1 MGGAAQAV
9 PSGEHFVA
17 RGLAK
22 SPRSSYL
29 HAMSSEK
36 VTLRE
41 ILADQMVKDP
51 TIVGAKVDGKIVD
64 VHTPFVRAEG
74 TTVTPVRSSDADGL
88 RILRH
93 SAAHVMADAVQRLFP
108 GTKVTFGP
116 ATANG
121 FFYDFDKPG
130 GPFTDDDLARIEEA
144 MRAIIKKGLPFRR
157 EAISREAARELFA
170 GMGETYKREHVD
182 HIPEGEE
189 IDLYRHGSTE
199 GEWLDLCEGPHVPTT
214 RHLGAVKL
222 VSVAGAYW
230 RGDERNPM
238 LQRIYGTAFP
248 TQKALDAHMKLLEE
262 AKARD
267 HRKLGKELEL
277 FMFHEYAPA
286 MPFFLPKGAAVY
298 NGMVGFM
305 RGLYGEQGYEE
316 VVTPQI
322 FDKRLFEQ
330 SGHWQN
336 YVDNMYLGVTADRVT
351 DLFEADPEKG
361 AAAIAGAFRQ
371 GGAQAV
377 MGLLN
382 AVGQKPMNC
391 PSHCLI
397 FGHRRR
403 SYRELPWRVADFGR
417 LHRYER
423 GGVVHG
429 LARVRTFCQDDAHIF
444 CAEDQL
450 RSEIGSFIRL
460 FYGVYRAFG
469 FETIDIKLATRP
481 EKRIGDDA
489 LWDRAEK
496 ALADA
501 LGDHGL
507 AYELSPGE
515 GAFYGPKYEFHV
527 QDALGRSWQLGTL
540 QLDYALP
547 ERFGLEYTGADGAPH
562 RPVMLHR
569 AVFGSL
575 ERFLAIYIEHTAG
588 AFPVWL
594 APEQAVVITVSEKQ
608 NAYAESVVA
617 LLAQKGLRARAD
629 TSNDKLGAKKRNAR
643 LMRVPYIVVVGDR
656 EAQERTVAPWSR
668 EQNADLGAM
677 LLDDFAARLVA
688 EAVPPRLASPAP
700 THPATPETPAS

>member
-1 MGGAAQAV
+1 
-9 PSGEHFVA
+9 
-17 RGLAK
+17 
-22 SPRSSYL
+22 
-29 HAMSSEK
+29 MSSEK

-41 ILADQMVKDP
+41 VLAEQMAKDL
-51 TIVGAKVDGKIVD
+51 TIVGAKVDGRVLDI
-64 VHTPFVRAEG
+64 HTPFVRTES
-74 TTVTPVRSSDADGL
+74 TKIEPVRSSDADGL
-88 RILRH
+88 RIVRH

-121 FFYDFDKPG
+121 FYYDFDKPG
-130 GPFTDDDLARIEEA
+130 GAFTDEDLARIEAA
-144 MRAIIKKGLPFRR
+144 MGEVIKKGLPFRR
-157 EAISREAARELFA
+157 EPIGRDQARELFA

-182 HIPEGEE
+182 NIPAGEE
-189 IDLYRHGSTE
+189 ISLYRHGSTE
-199 GEWLDLCEGPHVPTT
+199 GEWVDLCEGPHVPTT
-214 RHLGAVKL
+214 KHLGAVKL

-248 TQKALDAHMKLLEE
+248 TKKAMEAHLKLLEE

-267 HRKLGKELEL
+267 HRKLGKELDL

-286 MPFFLPKGAAVY
+286 MPFLLPRGAAVY
-298 NGMVGFM
+298 NGLISYM
-305 RGLYGEQGYEE
+305 RGLYAGLGYEE
-316 VVTPQI
+316 VITPQV
-322 FDKRLFEQ
+322 FDKRLFET
-330 SGHWQN
+330 SGHLPN
-336 YVDNMYLGVTADRVT
+336 YRENMYLPVTADIIDGKHDHAHAHGTAAPSKEESAAGDKPAKTVEER
-351 DLFEADPEKG
+351 LAELEKL
-361 AAAIAGAFRQ
+361 
-371 GGAQAV
+371 
-377 MGLLN
+377 GL
-382 AVGQKPMNC
+382 KPMNC

-429 LARVRTFCQDDAHIF
+429 LARVRSFCQDDAHIF

-450 RSEIGSFIRL
+450 RSEISTFIGL
-460 FYGVYRAFG
+460 LYGVYEALKFDK
-469 FETIDIKLATRP
+469 IDIKLATRP
-481 EKRIGDDA
+481 DKRMGTDA
-489 LWDRAEK
+489 TWDLAEK

-507 AYELSPGE
+507 AYEVLPGE

-547 ERFGLEYTGADGAPH
+547 ASFGLSYTGKDGAEH

-575 ERFLAIYIEHTAG
+575 ERFLAIYIEHCGG
-588 AFPVWL
+588 AFPAWL

-608 NAYAESVVA
+608 NEYAESVVA
-617 LLAQKGLRARAD
+617 FLASKGLRARAD

-656 EAQERTVAPWSR
+656 EAAERQVAPWSR
-668 EQNADLGAM
+668 DQNADLGAM
-677 LLDDFAARLVA
+677 PLDDFTAKLVA
-688 EAVPPRLASPAP
+688 EATPPPLRVPAKQAAAASAAPAAPAVSAQSPAG
-700 THPATPETPAS
+700 TAESAEAPAS